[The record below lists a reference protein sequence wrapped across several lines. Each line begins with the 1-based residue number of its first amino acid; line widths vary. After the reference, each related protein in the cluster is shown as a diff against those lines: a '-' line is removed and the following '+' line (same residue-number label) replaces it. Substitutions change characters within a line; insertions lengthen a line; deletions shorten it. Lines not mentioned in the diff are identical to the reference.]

1 MNIENAIKGVIE
13 QKLQEGIIEK
23 LVAENLEKGINKALE
38 SLLGHYGDVTKII
51 EKNIKEVMVEQL
63 SSYDY
68 SKYIVKLDHVLTE
81 ILKNTTL
88 DNKKILQNF
97 KAFMTDIE
105 IPKVL
110 KVSQIFE
117 EYCKHVAENV
127 DTSELEV
134 NTDDTP
140 SYETVEVSFEI
151 QEHEKRNWSSYS
163 EATMFFE
170 CEKDDRMNFE
180 VKLRKWTDE
189 SPWRL
194 ALDENC
200 DIAALRH
207 LDEFKIYLMK
217 LAQNSVRIEIDSFG
231 ENEEVQPEQEPEA
244 TYG

>member
-1 MNIENAIKGVIE
+1 MRSTA
-13 QKLQEGIIEK
+13 
-23 LVAENLEKGINKALE
+23 
-38 SLLGHYGDVTKII
+38 
-51 EKNIKEVMVEQL
+51 
-63 SSYDY
+63 
-68 SKYIVKLDHVLTE
+68 
-81 ILKNTTL
+81 
-88 DNKKILQNF
+88 
-97 KAFMTDIE
+97 
-105 IPKVL
+105 
-110 KVSQIFE
+110 
-117 EYCKHVAENV
+117 
-127 DTSELEV
+127 
-134 NTDDTP
+134 DTP

-180 VKLRKWTDE
+180 VKLRKWTNE

-231 ENEEVQPEQEPEA
+231 ENEEVQPKQEPEA
-244 TYG
+244 SWS